1 MKNEMIR
8 QRYDA
13 LVTQRKTQDDTMQQ
27 IERFVVPFR
36 GEFFRDMHSE
46 HEVNW
51 RRRFIYDSTAIQ
63 ACQTLAASIQGSL
76 TSASIK
82 WFILKFQTAELN
94 EDHDAKVWLEDT
106 ELRIFQAL
114 QESNFDMESS
124 EFYLDLCSFGTGILS
139 EEEVMS
145 SSGDFQG
152 IDFSSAPI
160 RDCQFEHD
168 HKGQVLRF
176 YRQYQWTALQLF
188 DKFGQS
194 GMPVDIY
201 DLLVSDAGD
210 VDRKWDVI
218 FCIWNRLDKKD
229 ADTTTMLAATAR
241 PFGFKWILKKDL
253 FTLGEEGGY
262 YEMPAFAAR
271 WRKVN
276 GSRWGHSPATVAL
289 SDIMTLNEL
298 VEASLEAVGKV
309 VDPATIVTERGLL
322 SDLDLSRGGLTV
334 VRALD
339 EIQPFESRARFD
351 VADMRIDRLQGSI
364 NQAFFVDQLEL
375 KESPAMTAT
384 EVQVRYELI
393 QRLLGPTL
401 GRLEADYLDPLIKR
415 TFNILHRNNQLA
427 EIPPIVQETE
437 GQYEIEYTGP
447 LPRAQKQET
456 ATSVLNWLGVAGQLA
471 ETFPAMLDNIDTDAV
486 IIGLADMSS
495 VPAKFRRSPDQVKE
509 LRALRQEQ
517 EDTMRQA
524 EAAKAVGE
532 GMEAMGKGG
541 AALPGGLGGD
551 LVQ

>member
-1 MKNEMIR
+1 MDKDVIR
-8 QRYDA
+8 QRYHQ
-13 LVTQRKTQDDTMQQ
+13 LETQRKTQDDTMQQ

-76 TSASIK
+76 TSAAIK
-82 WFILKFQTAELN
+82 WFILRFRSEELN
-94 EDHDAKVWLEDT
+94 EDHESKVWLQDT
-106 ELRIFQAL
+106 EDRLYQAL

-124 EFYLDLCSFGTGILS
+124 EFYLDLCSFGTGILT
-139 EEEVMS
+139 EEEIMDR
-145 SSGDFQG
+145 GGNYIG

-160 RDCQFEHD
+160 RDCYFEHD
-168 HKGQVLRF
+168 HEGNVMRF
-176 YRQYQWTALQLF
+176 YRLFQWTALQIY
-188 DKFGQS
+188 DKFGEE
-194 GMPVDIY
+194 GMPKEIY
-201 DLLVSDAGD
+201 DLLDVNAD
-210 VDRKWDVI
+210 VDRKWDII
-218 FCIWNRLDKKD
+218 FCIYNRLDKWD
-229 ADTTTMLAATAR
+229 ADTTKMLAPKER
-241 PFGFKWILKKDL
+241 PYGFKWVGDADGEIY
-253 FTLGEEGGY
+253 GEEGGY
-262 YEMPAFAAR
+262 FEMPSFAAR

-289 SDIMTLNEL
+289 SDILTLNEL

-322 SDLDLSRGGLTV
+322 SDLDLGRGGLTV

-339 EIQPFESRARFD
+339 QIAPFESRTRFD
-351 VADMRIDRLQGSI
+351 VADMRIDRLQSSI

-415 TFNILHRNNQLA
+415 TFNILHRNGQLA
-427 EIPPIVQETE
+427 DMPPMVVEME

-447 LPRAQKQET
+447 LPRAQKQEV
-456 ATSVLNWLGVAGQLA
+456 ATSVLNWMGVVGQLA
-471 ETFPAMLDNIDTDAV
+471 EIFPEMMDNVDADAV
-486 IIGLADMSS
+486 TVGLADMAS
-495 VPAKFRRSPDQVKE
+495 VPAKFRRDPKAIKKIRDD
-509 LRALRQEQ
+509 RAEKKATMEQAAAAQE
-517 EDTMRQA
+517 
-524 EAAKAVGE
+524 VGA
-532 GMEAMGKGG
+532 GMEAMGKGRE
-541 AALPGGLGGD
+541 ALGGGLEAVG
-551 LVQ
+551 